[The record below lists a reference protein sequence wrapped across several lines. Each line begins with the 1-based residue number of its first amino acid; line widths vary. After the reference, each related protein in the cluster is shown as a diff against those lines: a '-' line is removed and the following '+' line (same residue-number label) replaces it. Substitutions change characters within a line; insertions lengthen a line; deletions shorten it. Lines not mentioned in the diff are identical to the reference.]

1 MVNAREVIWLV
12 PLLPFLGALLAITL
26 PLPRRAI
33 SILCPGAVLLALLVS
48 MAAAWNLRGVPHR
61 SFELVLGV
69 WLPLLHADWG
79 LLLDP
84 LGSIM
89 ILVVTGIAFLVH
101 VYSVG
106 YMPHDQSYARY
117 FALLNLFVSAMLIL
131 VLANNF
137 VLLFIGWEGV
147 GLCSYLLIGFDYQRH
162 AAVRAGMKAF
172 IVNRIGDAIL
182 LMGILLAFAHSG
194 SVRFA
199 DVQGS
204 PMIAMLLFFGAAGKS
219 AQVPLHVWLPD
230 AMEGPTPVSALIH
243 AATMVTAGV
252 YLIARSH
259 NIFAGSGMALTVV
272 ASVGAFTAI
281 FAATIALV
289 MTDIKRVLAYSTISQ
304 LGFMFLA
311 LGVGAWQVAIFHL
324 VTHAFFKAVLFL
336 GAGSVIH
343 ALGGEQDLRKMGG
356 LRRRLRL
363 TYACMFVGAVALSG
377 IPGLAG
383 FFSKDAIL
391 AQTFQAGYQVLYF
404 VGLITTALTAL
415 YMWRMMHLAF
425 YTNYRGRAT
434 HIHEGGLAMRVPLVG
449 LAVASALAG
458 WIGVPEH
465 WHLPSVFHAFPR
477 WLAPMAGVSARTV
490 ATNANL
496 EWILS
501 GIAVAAALIGI
512 ALARYFY
519 HRRPELPAT
528 LEQALKPLHGVL
540 SEKWFIDELY
550 QAVFVDGLMKGGGHW
565 LGRFDTQVL
574 DGGVN
579 LAGSLT
585 RQASRVS
592 IFWDTWVVDGA
603 VRLTGIS
610 LGLASYPARLWQT
623 GRVQSYALA
632 MVFGM
637 IVFFGF
643 YLLAR

>member
-1 MVNAREVIWLV
+1 M

-33 SILCPGAVLLALLVS
+33 SVLCPALILASFVIS
-48 MAAAWNLRGVPHR
+48 AMATSSIGDLPGR
-61 SFELVLGV
+61 SYELILGS

-84 LGSIM
+84 LSSVM

-101 VYSVG
+101 VYSTA
-106 YMPHDQSYARY
+106 YMPHDESYARY
-117 FALLNLFVSAMLIL
+117 FALLCLFVSAMLIL
-131 VLANNF
+131 VLANNY

-147 GLCSYLLIGFDYQRH
+147 GLCSYLLIGFNYQRH

-172 IVNRIGDAIL
+172 LVNRIGDAIL
-182 LMGILLAFAHSG
+182 LMGILLAYANSG

-199 DVQGS
+199 DVSGS
-204 PMIAMLLFFGAAGKS
+204 AMIALLLFFGAAGKS

-252 YLIARSH
+252 YLIARAH
-259 NIFAGSGMALTVV
+259 NIFSDSGVALTIV

-311 LGVGAWQVAIFHL
+311 LGVGAWQVAVFHL

-343 ALGGEQDLRKMGG
+343 ALGDEQDLRKMGG
-356 LRRRLRL
+356 LRNKLPL
-363 TYACMFVGAVALSG
+363 TYWVMFIGAVALSG

-391 AQTFQAGYQVLYF
+391 AETFQSGFQVLYV

-425 YTNYRGRAT
+425 YTEYRGKAT
-434 HIHEGGLAMRVPLVG
+434 NIHEGGWAMRVPLIA

-458 WIGVPEH
+458 WIGVPET
-465 WHLPSVFHAFPR
+465 WHLPGIFHAFPR
-477 WLAPMAGVSARTV
+477 WLAPMAHEVARPAAV
-490 ATNANL
+490 NASL
-496 EWILS
+496 EWVLT
-501 GIAVAAALIGI
+501 GISVAAALIGI

-519 HRRPELPAT
+519 HHRPELPAT
-528 LEQALKPLHGVL
+528 FEQALKPLHGVL

-550 QAVFVDGLMKGGGHW
+550 QAAFVDGLAKGGG
-565 LGRFDTQVL
+565 RFFNRVDHGL
-574 DGGVN
+574 IDGGVN
-579 LAGSLT
+579 GAGWLT
-585 RQASRVS
+585 RMASRAGM
-592 IFWDTWVVDGA
+592 FWDIWVVDGL
-603 VRLTGIS
+603 VRLTS
-610 LGLASYPARLWQT
+610 LLIRMSAYPVRLWQT
-623 GRVQSYALA
+623 GRVQSYALV
-632 MVFGM
+632 MVAGL
-637 IVFFGF
+637 ILVFGF
-643 YLLAR
+643 YVFAQ